1 MVFKEIFI
9 GMEICFFMCLRI
21 CFKIDENRCKE
32 RELIKLINKF
42 GFDWRFD
49 RFFFIVIIIFI
60 IIFYNNSFC
69 NFCYIYFYF
78 VFNVIEEILCFW

>member
-1 MVFKEIFI
+1 MKI
-9 GMEICFFMCLRI
+9 GVKR
-21 CFKIDENRCKE
+21 E
-32 RELIKLINKF
+32 REFIKLINEF

-49 RFFFIVIIIFI
+49 RFFFIVVIIFI

-78 VFNVIEEILCFW
+78 VFNVIEEILCFWWEFIDYGGVCVMGFVNF